1 MSYLIQS
8 REQYEYNTDPQSR
21 CYYGSHAKSEWVWS
35 NWCTL
40 GSVKTENEA
49 QESVDRW
56 TNVNK
61 NCGRRLEYRWVKNAS
76 I

>member
-21 CYYGSHAKSEWVWS
+21 YYDGCHVKSGGVWS
-35 NWCTL
+35 VWRTL

-49 QESVDRW
+49 QESVDSW
-56 TNVNK
+56 AKLTK
-61 NCGRRLEYRWVKNAS
+61 NCGRRFEYRWLNNG
-76 I
+76 